1 MGQGVG
7 ALKRGAET
15 SLQTMIS
22 KLTANL
28 LFWVLSIFLAT
39 LTKNEYINLM
49 SSKYKQSTSPI
60 TFFFEILKRY
70 PKLVTFGNLFMPNQ
84 NLPKRQ

>member
-1 MGQGVG
+1 MGQVMG

-15 SLQTMIS
+15 PLQTMIS
-22 KLTANL
+22 KLLQT
-28 LFWVLSIFLAT
+28 
-39 LTKNEYINLM
+39 EYINLM

-60 TFFFEILKRY
+60 TFFSEILKRY

-84 NLPKRQ
+84 NLPK